1 VAVNAT
7 ETLLLVWL
15 RHLMKSGEAKS
26 IREEAGLSV
35 RAAAGAAGISVAG
48 LWRWEAGER
57 VPTGAPALRY
67 AGFLGKLAPRKL
79 PRIRTY
85 TPGSPAAPAPRRA
98 S

>member
-1 VAVNAT
+1 MNAT
-7 ETLLLVWL
+7 ETLLLVRL
-15 RHLMKSGEAKS
+15 RHLMKSGGAKR

-35 RAAAGAAGISVAG
+35 RAAADAADVSAAA

-57 VPTGAPALRY
+57 IPTGDPALRY

-79 PRIRTY
+79 PRTRAY
-85 TPGSPAAPAPRRA
+85 KPAQPTAPATRRA

>member
-1 VAVNAT
+1 MNTT
-7 ETLLLVWL
+7 ETLQLVRL
-15 RHLMKSGEAKS
+15 RHLVKSGEAKR

-35 RAAAGAAGISVAG
+35 RAAAGAANISAAG

-57 VPTGAPALRY
+57 IPTGDPALRY

-79 PRIRTY
+79 PRIRACK
-85 TPGSPAAPAPRRA
+85 PGRRTAPTTRRA